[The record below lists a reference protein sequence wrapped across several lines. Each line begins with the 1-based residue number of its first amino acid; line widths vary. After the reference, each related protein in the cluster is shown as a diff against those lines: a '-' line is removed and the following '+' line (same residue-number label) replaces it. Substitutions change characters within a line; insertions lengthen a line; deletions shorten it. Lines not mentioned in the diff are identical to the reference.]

1 MIRIATMIGAPDL
14 KSETLAVYSGDLVT
28 GFSKAADLGYD
39 GIELMARDP
48 SKLDGR
54 RIRQLLDV
62 HGIKFVGLCTGHVYG
77 DDGLGLV
84 GPDPHVCSAAMVR
97 VREFIDFAA
106 TYCGSGGM
114 VNIGRVRGPGH
125 PRDPAR
131 TLDEMA
137 AVFRTLAEYAGSRG
151 VRLVLEPINVHQT
164 PHIHT
169 TQDGVA
175 MVRRVGHP
183 SFGLMLDVY
192 HMNIEDTDIYAS
204 FREAQPYLW
213 FVHLA
218 DNNRHWPGSAH
229 LNFERIIAALE
240 TIAYDGFVSLEI
252 LPWPDPE
259 TAAKA
264 SMETLRRYLKRV

>member
-1 MIRIATMIGAPDL
+1 MIRISTMIGAPDL
-14 KSETLAVYSGDLVT
+14 KTETLAVYSGDLVT
-28 GFSKAADLGYD
+28 AFSKIADLGYD
-39 GIELMARDP
+39 GVELMTRDP
-48 SKLDGR
+48 RELDGR
-54 RIRQLLDV
+54 RIRQLLDD
-62 HGIKFVGLCTGHVYG
+62 HGLELVGLCTGHVYG

-84 GPDPHVCSAAMVR
+84 GPDPHVCVAAMSR
-97 VREFIDFAA
+97 VKGFIDFAA
-106 TYCGSGGM
+106 TYCQSPGM

-125 PRDPAR
+125 PHDLAR
-131 TLDEMA
+131 TLDEMVA
-137 AVFRTLAEYAGSRG
+137 AFRTLAEYAGSRG
-151 VRLVLEPINVHQT
+151 VRLVLEPINVHQA
-164 PHIHT
+164 PFIHT
-169 TQDGVA
+169 TQDGIG

-229 LNFERIIAALE
+229 LNFERIISALK
-240 TIAYDGFVSLEI
+240 TIAYNGFVSLEI
-252 LPWPDPE
+252 LPWPDPD